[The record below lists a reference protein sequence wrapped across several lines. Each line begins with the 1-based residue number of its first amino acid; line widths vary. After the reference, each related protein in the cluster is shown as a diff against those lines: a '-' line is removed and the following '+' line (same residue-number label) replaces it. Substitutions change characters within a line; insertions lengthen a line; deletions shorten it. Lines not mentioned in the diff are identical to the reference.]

1 MIGGSRKRK
10 KNSSWKLNHAL
21 QKQTKK
27 TNKIKRSAQLL
38 ESKKSREKKGVIKQ
52 KEGNFIIY
60 KFPSNFAWTHFQNNQ
75 TTENTFPINQSLNSK
90 MTSQLLE
97 STTGL
102 LSFIIIII
110 NTKIDIRNFIIYAL
124 RPNLQYHIFKAN
136 QKKKNLVKYGLQLLW
151 SPPTNKKL

>member
-60 KFPSNFAWTHFQNNQ
+60 KFPSNFA
-75 TTENTFPINQSLNSK
+75 
-90 MTSQLLE
+90 
-97 STTGL
+97 
-102 LSFIIIII
+102 
-110 NTKIDIRNFIIYAL
+110 
-124 RPNLQYHIFKAN
+124 
-136 QKKKNLVKYGLQLLW
+136 
-151 SPPTNKKL
+151 

>member
-1 MIGGSRKRK
+1 
-10 KNSSWKLNHAL
+10 
-21 QKQTKK
+21 
-27 TNKIKRSAQLL
+27 
-38 ESKKSREKKGVIKQ
+38 
-52 KEGNFIIY
+52 
-60 KFPSNFAWTHFQNNQ
+60 
-75 TTENTFPINQSLNSK
+75 

-136 QKKKNLVKYGLQLLW
+136 KKKKNLVKYGLQLL
-151 SPPTNKKL
+151 